1 MNRKGYTALRS
12 EKSKSMKSDSE
23 IIRWMII
30 CIIVGLVLIIFNGVT
45 GQPFSAL
52 EYVVLITAWCINV
65 RKRVVAP
72 RIKLLFTILSAL
84 LLFHWF
90 VKDIKYY
97 VFMGDANLNVR
108 IYLWY
113 MYYIPL
119 IFIPFISY
127 LIADCL
133 GVMSKDDRVKKNQWM
148 FVVSLVLFLF
158 VITNNFHQLVF
169 KFKGGINES
178 YYSYNVVYYL
188 ILAWAVSLFLVAIYK
203 IISKYVYV
211 KKNYHIIF
219 TFVPLIV
226 LLIYVL
232 ISVWGFR
239 LQLRRF
245 ITIPNV
251 FCICII
257 WFWET
262 CLQTGLIRSNYKYDR
277 IFEKTSTPAEITDE
291 RGRKIYSVGNVEGL
305 SFAKTGESATGNLT
319 SDGRIVR
326 ATKIKGGFIY
336 WIEDLSDIVKIE
348 EELRD
353 LREHLSEEHDL
364 LVREKELKEEELKL
378 VTRNKIYDKIYEKV
392 YPQLCRIES
401 LIGFLDTNPDRRLL
415 AALCILTVYIKRVSN
430 MLILAESGDMLDIR
444 ELELALK
451 ESCDYISLYGSQC
464 ELLFNATGKVS
475 SEQLVKMYDEF
486 ERIVERNIENL
497 QDVKIEINGRY
508 GLGGDMA

>member
-1 MNRKGYTALRS
+1 
-12 EKSKSMKSDSE
+12 MKSDSE
-23 IIRWMII
+23 IIRWMTI
-30 CIIVGLVLIIFNGVT
+30 CFLIGLALVIFNGVT

-52 EYVVLITAWCINV
+52 VYVFFITWWCINV

-72 RIKLLFTILSAL
+72 RIKRLFTVLSAL
-84 LLFHWF
+84 FLFHWYI
-90 VKDIKYY
+90 KDIKYN
-97 VFMGDANLNVR
+97 VFLGDDSLIIR

-119 IFIPFISY
+119 LFIPLVSY

-133 GVMSKDDRVKKNQWM
+133 GEMSKEKRVRRNYGM
-148 FVVSLVLFLF
+148 FVISAVLFLF
-158 VITNNFHQLVF
+158 VITNNYHQLVF
-169 KFKGGINES
+169 EFWGGINES

-188 ILAWAVSLFLVAIYK
+188 ILIWVVFLFFMTLYK
-203 IISKYVYV
+203 VISKYVYV
-211 KKNYHIIF
+211 KKIYHIVL
-219 TFVPLIV
+219 TLVPLIV

-232 ISVWGFR
+232 LAVMGFR
-239 LQLRRF
+239 LSLRKF
-245 ITIPNV
+245 ITIPNI
-251 FCICII
+251 FCVCVI

-277 IFEKTSTPAEITDE
+277 LFEKTSTPAEITDE

-305 SFAKTGESATGNLT
+305 SFSKTGESATGNLT

-326 ATKIKGGFIY
+326 ASKIKGGFIY

-353 LREHLSEEHDL
+353 LREHLSEEHEI
-364 LVREKELKEEELKL
+364 LVAEKELKEEELKL
-378 VTRNKIYDKIYEKV
+378 VTRNKIYDMIHEKV

-401 LIGFLDTNPDRRLL
+401 LIGFLESKPDKRLL
-415 AALCILTVYIKRVSN
+415 AALCILTAYIKRVSN
-430 MLILAESGDMLDIR
+430 MLILAESGDDLDIR

-451 ESCDYISLYGSQC
+451 ESCDYIKLYGAKC

-475 SEQLVKMYDEF
+475 SDQLVKMYDEF
-486 ERIVERNIENL
+486 ERLVERNIENL
-497 QDVKIEINGRY
+497 NDVTIEVNGNY
-508 GLGGDMA
+508 GVGGEVI